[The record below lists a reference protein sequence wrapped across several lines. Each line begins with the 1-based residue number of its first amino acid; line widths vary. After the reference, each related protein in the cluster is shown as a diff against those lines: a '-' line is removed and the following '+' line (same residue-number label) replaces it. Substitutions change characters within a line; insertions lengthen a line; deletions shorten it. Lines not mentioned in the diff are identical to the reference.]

1 MLKSGCDS
9 ESGDRIADR
18 FLHNAKKTKFL
29 INQGGTSMILTLI
42 CWVAL
47 IAFIG
52 LSAKKAIA
60 YGKMPQHG
68 RQDLYPIPLES
79 DEKMHYGGSYMEE
92 DKWYEKERHHNLK
105 GEIVDMLVEMLFI
118 KKLFVNQNGFW
129 WLSYSLHLGMYV
141 AIAWSFLMVFGAF
154 LPGFLGTICVLLGTV
169 CGIAAGVLMT
179 VGCIGLL
186 CKRLFV
192 KEFKNYTTPQEY
204 FNLVILMAVSASGL
218 LVWLGD
224 MQFEFGRNI
233 ARAMFT
239 FQPLSN
245 FYADGVPVMLTVF
258 IVLLAFISIYIPV
271 TKLSHYVGKYY
282 TFHKVI
288 WDNEPNMPG
297 SKVEANII
305 AAQSK
310 PKDPNALKWSA
321 PHWNPAPPTE
331 EQK

>member
-1 MLKSGCDS
+1 
-9 ESGDRIADR
+9 
-18 FLHNAKKTKFL
+18 
-29 INQGGTSMILTLI
+29 MILTLI

-47 IAFIG
+47 IAFLG
-52 LSAKKAIA
+52 LSVKKFME
-60 YGKMPQHG
+60 YGKLPQHG

-118 KKLFVNQNGFW
+118 KKLFVNQNNFW

-141 AIAWSFLMVFGAF
+141 AIAWSVLMLFGAF
-154 LPGFLGTICVLLGTV
+154 LPEGFLYTAAVLLGTV

-204 FNLVILMAVSASGL
+204 FNLIALMAVSVSGL

-224 MQFEFGRNI
+224 MKFEFGRNI

-239 FQPLSN
+239 FSPI
-245 FYADGVPVMLTVF
+245 ADVTPMLTVF
-258 IVLLAFISIYIPV
+258 IVLLAFISVYIPL

-288 WDNEPNMPG
+288 WDNEPNLPG
-297 SKVEANII
+297 SKVEANIL
-305 AAQSK
+305 ASQAK
-310 PKDPNALKWSA
+310 PKDPNALKWGA
-321 PHWNPAPPTE
+321 PHWNETAPAKE

>member
-1 MLKSGCDS
+1 
-9 ESGDRIADR
+9 
-18 FLHNAKKTKFL
+18 
-29 INQGGTSMILTLI
+29 MILTLI

-47 IAFIG
+47 IAFLG
-52 LSAKKAIA
+52 LSVKKFME
-60 YGKMPQHG
+60 YGKLPQHG

-105 GEIVDMLVEMLFI
+105 GEIIDMLVEMLFI
-118 KKLFVNQNGFW
+118 KKLFVNQNNFW

-141 AIAWSFLMVFGAF
+141 AIAWSVLMLFGAF
-154 LPGFLGTICVLLGTV
+154 LPEGFLYTAAVLLGTV

-204 FNLVILMAVSASGL
+204 FNLIALMAVSVSGL

-224 MQFEFGRNI
+224 MKFEFGRNI

-239 FQPLSN
+239 FSPI
-245 FYADGVPVMLTVF
+245 ADVTPMLTVF
-258 IVLLAFISIYIPV
+258 IVLLAFISVYIPL

-288 WDNEPNMPG
+288 WDNEPNLPG
-297 SKVEANII
+297 SKVEANIL
-305 AAQSK
+305 ASQAK
-310 PKDPNALKWSA
+310 PKDPNALKWGA
-321 PHWNPAPPTE
+321 PHWNETAPAKE

>member
-1 MLKSGCDS
+1 
-9 ESGDRIADR
+9 
-18 FLHNAKKTKFL
+18 
-29 INQGGTSMILTLI
+29 MILTLI

-47 IAFIG
+47 IAFLG
-52 LSAKKAIA
+52 LSVKKFME
-60 YGKMPQHG
+60 YGKLPQHG

-118 KKLFVNQNGFW
+118 KKLFVNQNNFW

-141 AIAWSFLMVFGAF
+141 AIAWSVLMLFGAF
-154 LPGFLGTICVLLGTV
+154 LPEGFLYTAAVLLGTV

-204 FNLVILMAVSASGL
+204 FNLIALMAVSVSGL

-224 MQFEFGRNI
+224 MKFEFGRNI

-239 FQPLSN
+239 FSPI
-245 FYADGVPVMLTVF
+245 ADVTPMLTVF
-258 IVLLAFISIYIPV
+258 IVLLAFISIYIPL

-288 WDNEPNMPG
+288 WDNEPNLPG
-297 SKVEANII
+297 SKVEANIL
-305 AAQSK
+305 ASQAK
-310 PKDPNALKWSA
+310 PKDPNALKWGA
-321 PHWNPAPPTE
+321 PHWNETAPAE

>member
-1 MLKSGCDS
+1 
-9 ESGDRIADR
+9 
-18 FLHNAKKTKFL
+18 
-29 INQGGTSMILTLI
+29 MILTLI

-52 LSAKKAIA
+52 LSVKKFME
-60 YGKMPQHG
+60 YGKLPQHG
-68 RQDLYPIPLES
+68 RQDLYPIPLETE
-79 DEKMHYGGSYMEE
+79 EKMHYGGSYMEE

-105 GEIVDMLVEMLFI
+105 GEIIDMLVEMLFI
-118 KKLFVNQNGFW
+118 KKLFVNQNNFW
-129 WLSYSLHLGMYV
+129 WLSYSLHLGMYA
-141 AIAWSFLMVFGAF
+141 AIAWSVLMLFGAF
-154 LPGFLGTICVLLGTV
+154 LPVGGFLYTAAVFLGTVA
-169 CGIAAGVLMT
+169 GIIAGVLMT
-179 VGCIGLL
+179 VGGIGLL

-204 FNLVILMAVSASGL
+204 FNLVILLATSAAGL

-239 FQPLSN
+239 FSPI
-245 FYADGVPVMLTVF
+245 ADVTPMLTVF
-258 IVLLAFISIYIPV
+258 ILLLAFISFYIPL

-297 SKVEANII
+297 SKIEANII

-310 PKDPNALKWSA
+310 AKDPNALKWGA
-321 PHWNPAPPTE
+321 PHWNPAPAPTE

>member
-1 MLKSGCDS
+1 
-9 ESGDRIADR
+9 
-18 FLHNAKKTKFL
+18 
-29 INQGGTSMILTLI
+29 
-42 CWVAL
+42 
-47 IAFIG
+47 
-52 LSAKKAIA
+52 
-60 YGKMPQHG
+60 
-68 RQDLYPIPLES
+68 
-79 DEKMHYGGSYMEE
+79 
-92 DKWYEKERHHNLK
+92 
-105 GEIVDMLVEMLFI
+105 
-118 KKLFVNQNGFW
+118 
-129 WLSYSLHLGMYV
+129 MYV
-141 AIAWSFLMVFGAF
+141 AIAWSVLMLFGAF
-154 LPGFLGTICVLLGTV
+154 LPEGFLYTAAVLLGTV

>member
-1 MLKSGCDS
+1 
-9 ESGDRIADR
+9 
-18 FLHNAKKTKFL
+18 
-29 INQGGTSMILTLI
+29 MILTLI

-47 IAFIG
+47 IAFLG
-52 LSAKKAIA
+52 LSVKKFME
-60 YGKMPQHG
+60 YGKLPQHG

-118 KKLFVNQNGFW
+118 KKLFVNQNNFW

-141 AIAWSFLMVFGAF
+141 AIAWSVLMLFGAF
-154 LPGFLGTICVLLGTV
+154 LSEGFLYTAAVLVGTV

-204 FNLVILMAVSASGL
+204 FNLIALMAVSVSGL

-224 MQFEFGRNI
+224 MKFEFGRNI

-239 FQPLSN
+239 FSPI
-245 FYADGVPVMLTVF
+245 ADVTPMLTVF
-258 IVLLAFISIYIPV
+258 IVLLAFISVYIPL

-288 WDNEPNMPG
+288 WDNEPNLPG
-297 SKVEANII
+297 SKVEANIL
-305 AAQSK
+305 ASQAK
-310 PKDPNALKWSA
+310 PKDPNALKWGA
-321 PHWNPAPPTE
+321 PHWNETAPAKE